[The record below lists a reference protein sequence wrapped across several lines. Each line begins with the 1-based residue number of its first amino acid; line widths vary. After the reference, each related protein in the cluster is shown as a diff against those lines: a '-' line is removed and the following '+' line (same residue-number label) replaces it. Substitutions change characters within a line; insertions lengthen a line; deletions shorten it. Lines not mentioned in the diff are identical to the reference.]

1 MNTTT
6 TRLDQMTTAE
16 LNKSVNAVEVLCSD
30 EIVPFIA
37 DDVLSAKLSS
47 LLMDLRA
54 EQGERPLL
62 HRRR

>member
-1 MNTTT
+1 MNMTTT
-6 TRLDQMTTAE
+6 NTQQMTTAE
-16 LNKSVNAVEVLCSD
+16 LNKASNAAEVLCSD

-54 EQGERPLL
+54 EQAERPA
-62 HRRR
+62 

>member
-1 MNTTT
+1 
-6 TRLDQMTTAE
+6 MTTAE

-54 EQGERPLL
+54 EQGERPLPL
-62 HRRR
+62 RRR